1 MPPGRRV
8 TTTKGSRVSKDKDNK
23 PWERIGVSREEWE
36 VAQQV
41 LPKPGEPSYR
51 EILKQWD
58 EEDKRN
64 GK

>member
-1 MPPGRRV
+1 MN
-8 TTTKGSRVSKDKDNK
+8 KDSSK

-41 LPKPGEPSYR
+41 LPQPGEMSYR

-58 EEDKRN
+58 EEDRRN
-64 GK
+64 AHRDED

>member
-1 MPPGRRV
+1 M
-8 TTTKGSRVSKDKDNK
+8 TKDSKQ
-23 PWERIGVSREEWE
+23 PWERIGVSKEEWE

-58 EEDKRN
+58 KENRDEDRK
-64 GK
+64 